1 MAIPSGGPHRVA
13 FLIPADGAPF
23 LSGWL
28 QLKAA
33 AHTAVGAL
41 AADAAGAFGHAGIGK
56 KINNP
61 GLQPRVLKVP
71 MTATG

>member
-1 MAIPSGGPHRVA
+1 MAIASGGPHRVA
-13 FLIPADGAPF
+13 LLIPADGAPF

-28 QLKAA
+28 QFEAA

-41 AADAAGAFGHAGIGK
+41 AVNAARAFGHAGIEK

-61 GLQPRVLKVP
+61 ELRPRVLKEP
-71 MTATG
+71 MTAA